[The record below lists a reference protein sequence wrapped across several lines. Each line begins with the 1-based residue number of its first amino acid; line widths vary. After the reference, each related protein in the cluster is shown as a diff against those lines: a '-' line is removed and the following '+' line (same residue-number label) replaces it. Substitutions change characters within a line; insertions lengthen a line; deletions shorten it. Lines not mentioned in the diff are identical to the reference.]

1 MPPLTRII
9 PAHAGSTQMWSMAL
23 TAVAGHPRS
32 RGVNG
37 DDDVRRREE
46 AGSSPLT
53 RGQPTV
59 SRGATLALRVIPAH
73 AGSTRG
79 WRLRR

>member
-23 TAVAGHPRS
+23 TAVADHPRS

-53 RGQPTV
+53 RGQHIANP
-59 SRGATLALRVIPAH
+59 GIPSSQAP
-73 AGSTRG
+73 
-79 WRLRR
+79 

>member
-1 MPPLTRII
+1 MTTRM
-9 PAHAGSTQMWSMAL
+9 QMWSMAL
-23 TAVAGHPRS
+23 TAVADHPRS

-53 RGQPTV
+53 RGQHI
-59 SRGATLALRVIPAH
+59 AIPGIPSSQAP
-73 AGSTRG
+73 
-79 WRLRR
+79 

>member
-23 TAVAGHPRS
+23 TAVADHPRS
-32 RGVNG
+32 RGVNACRARM
-37 DDDVRRREE
+37 DRAT

-53 RGQPTV
+53 RGQHIANP
-59 SRGATLALRVIPAH
+59 GIPSSQAP
-73 AGSTRG
+73 
-79 WRLRR
+79 